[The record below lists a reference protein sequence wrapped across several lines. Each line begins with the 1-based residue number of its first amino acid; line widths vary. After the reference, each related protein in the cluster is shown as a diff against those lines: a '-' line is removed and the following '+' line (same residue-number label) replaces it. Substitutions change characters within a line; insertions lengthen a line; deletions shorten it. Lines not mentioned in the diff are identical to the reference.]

1 MKKVLFATALVAILA
16 FGFAGVAKADSTG
29 TLTLADC
36 GGGQTGCP
44 AAIYDFTI
52 GANSATLTITITG
65 AVDATNNLIS
75 GVNLG
80 TDGLNL
86 SNLNVS
92 GPGAGVVW
100 TAAMG
105 SVNSSN
111 NCGNGGGSFMC
122 ASASPGVTIVQN
134 GVYVWTWTWTN
145 SITPPTDGIHI
156 GANYDPHSGFIVSQV
171 VGGGTSAPEPASLT
185 LLGLGLLGVPF
196 LRRKK

>member
-16 FGFAGVAKADSTG
+16 FGFAGIAKADSTG
-29 TLTLADC
+29 TLVLTDC

-44 AAIYDFTI
+44 AATYQFDI
-52 GANSATLTITITG
+52 GTNSATLTITING
-65 AVDATNNLIS
+65 AVGAGNNLIT

-86 SNLNVS
+86 TNLQVTGPS
-92 GPGAGVVW
+92 GSGTW
-100 TAAMG
+100 QAAMG
-105 SVNSSN
+105 SVNSN
-111 NCGNGGGSFMC
+111 TNCGNGAGSFMC
-122 ASASPGVTIVQN
+122 ASGSVTIAQN
-134 GVYVWTWTWTN
+134 GVYIWTWTWDN
-145 SITPPTDGIHI
+145 AITPPTEGIHI
-156 GANYDPHSGFIVSQV
+156 GANYDPHEGWIVSQT